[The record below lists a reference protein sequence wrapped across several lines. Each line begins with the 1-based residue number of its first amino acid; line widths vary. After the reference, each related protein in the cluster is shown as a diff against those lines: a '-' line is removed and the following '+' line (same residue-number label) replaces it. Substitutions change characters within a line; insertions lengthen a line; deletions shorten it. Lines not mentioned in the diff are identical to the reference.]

1 MSLYSKFVLALT
13 LVAMSSQNG
22 SWAAEQKA
30 LVPLNASKKSL
41 PAHANTSSRAT
52 LEAELKKNPDNAEA
66 HLMLGQMLLTAKN
79 YDQAKI
85 HLKQALKLGRG
96 NAIGQKA
103 NIALLS
109 MPRHLI
115 KPKTGSDTRVIAS
128 MLGLGRSRGAG
139 SRPTVIDFYASWC
152 QPCKQLDSVIGRYK
166 STLGD
171 KVTFMRVDVDDPSS
185 QNLLDQYEVSPIP
198 TVVYLNDEGEVVTYS
213 VGFSGENTVK
223 DGINK
228 ILSAKTP

>member
-1 MSLYSKFVLALT
+1 MSFKSKVILGLALIAVT
-13 LVAMSSQNG
+13 CQSVVES
-22 SWAAEQKA
+22 KA
-30 LVPLNASKKSL
+30 LAPLDDAKKAIAAHQNANAIKL
-41 PAHANTSSRAT
+41 
-52 LEAELKKNPDNAEA
+52 LQIELKKSPDNAEV
-66 HLMLGQMLLTAKN
+66 HLLLGQVLLASKN
-79 YDQAKI
+79 YEQAKV

-96 NAIGQKA
+96 SAVGQKA
-103 NIALLS
+103 NMALLT
-109 MPRHLI
+109 MPKHMI
-115 KPKTGSDTRVIAS
+115 KPKTGIDTRVIAS
-128 MLGLGRSRGAG
+128 MLGLGRSRGAA

-171 KVTFMRVDVDDPSS
+171 KVTFMRVDVDDPAS

-213 VGFSGENTVK
+213 VGFSGEKTVK